1 MPPRI
6 PVKGE
11 VWVKSSY
18 KNVHSAVGRVI
29 ITHVLGTGLKATVMY
44 TRQGGTKAGELGKVS
59 ADSFIKLYEFE
70 PKPPTFDQRLPLL

>member
-1 MPPRI
+1 MPRI

-11 VWVKSSY
+11 IWVKSSY

-44 TRQGGTKAGELGKVS
+44 TRQGGTKVGELGRMS
-59 ADSFIKLYEFE
+59 ADGFIKIYEFD
-70 PKPPTFDQRLPLL
+70 PKPPEMERRLPLL